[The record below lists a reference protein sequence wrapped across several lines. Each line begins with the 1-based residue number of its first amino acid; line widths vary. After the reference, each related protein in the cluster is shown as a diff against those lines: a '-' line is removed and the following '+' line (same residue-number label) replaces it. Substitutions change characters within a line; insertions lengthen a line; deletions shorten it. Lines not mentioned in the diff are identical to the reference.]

1 VLNFR
6 LVYDKETG
14 RPKGFGFAEYADQ
27 DSAASAVRNLNE
39 TDMNGRKLRVDWS
52 NDGGKD
58 DNTQSNLQPPP
69 TFQPPPMGMNGH
81 DMMSHAQQQ
90 QPPQANSLPPLP
102 PGAEVPPNLTCPDA
116 ISRTLKTLPAP
127 QLLDILSQMKGLAMT
142 DPSKATE
149 LLRQAPQLSY
159 AIFQSLLLLNLV
171 DTTVLTSILEQTA
184 LQPQA
189 APSMPPQPPQ
199 SVQPPMPP
207 QQQQQ
212 QQQYPGY
219 PPQFQHQQPIHTP
232 PVGMNPYQPPPLPQ
246 QQAPPPQ
253 QQQQQQAPGGM
264 PMLTPEMIRGLM
276 GMSQA
281 QIDALGPVER
291 QQIVALRQQLQ
302 GMMGG
307 QGY

>member
-1 VLNFR
+1 
-6 LVYDKETG
+6 
-14 RPKGFGFAEYADQ
+14 
-27 DSAASAVRNLNE
+27 
-39 TDMNGRKLRVDWS
+39 
-52 NDGGKD
+52 
-58 DNTQSNLQPPP
+58 
-69 TFQPPPMGMNGH
+69 
-81 DMMSHAQQQ
+81 
-90 QPPQANSLPPLP
+90 
-102 PGAEVPPNLTCPDA
+102 
-116 ISRTLKTLPAP
+116 
-127 QLLDILSQMKGLAMT
+127 
-142 DPSKATE
+142 
-149 LLRQAPQLSY
+149 
-159 AIFQSLLLLNLV
+159 
-171 DTTVLTSILEQTA
+171 
-184 LQPQA
+184 
-189 APSMPPQPPQ
+189 
-199 SVQPPMPP
+199 MPP